1 MRLPLKE
8 KTKNQHTVILLNQ
21 FYENIKN
28 VFEDS
33 IRNNI
38 VNIETK
44 VMLGD
49 FSVIETKSFDPN
61 RIVSL
66 FQNFEK
72 MVNTKSKNWQSVPI
86 QSTKSDDIRRLYFQL
101 SLEIDKFYFYIY
113 MGIQFHSLLYY
124 QIDKQVIQISKEIR
138 ELEQLNKSAK
148 SEITVK
154 GDQIIKQELEK
165 LGYKGV
171 DNTQLFEELFTHSD
185 LTRSLVEKAS
195 SIEENYPDIEKNND
209 QIIKL
214 KKELENLIIE
224 TYHIDLAS
232 LDQNKMLQG
241 ENGMV
246 IYVDFEMIK
255 NKKTK
260 EKTSVIN
267 FEKIPK
273 ETVDAINNELY
284 FLHDL
289 MKKELK
295 TDLDQI
301 K

>member
-8 KTKNQHTVILLNQ
+8 KGKNPDTIILLNK
-21 FYENIKN
+21 FYENIKD
-28 VFEDS
+28 VFENS
-33 IRNNI
+33 ITANI
-38 VNIETK
+38 VTVDTK
-44 VMLGD
+44 VMLAD
-49 FSVIETKSFDPN
+49 FSVIDVSSFDPN
-61 RIVSL
+61 KIVTL

-72 MVNTKSKNWQSVPI
+72 MVNNRSKNWQSVPV
-86 QSTKSDDIRRLYFQL
+86 QSTKSDDIRRLYFQV
-101 SLEIDKFYFYIY
+101 SLEVDKFYFYIY

-124 QIDKQVIQISKEIR
+124 QVDKQVIQISKQIR
-138 ELEQLNKSAK
+138 ELQELNNSAK
-148 SEITVK
+148 SEITIK
-154 GDQIIKQELEK
+154 GDQIIKNELEK
-165 LGYKGV
+165 LGYKDV

-185 LTRSLVEKAS
+185 LSNSLIEKAS
-195 SIEENYPDIEKNND
+195 SIEGNYPDMEKNID
-209 QIIKL
+209 QIAKL

-246 IYVDFEMIK
+246 LYVDFEMIK

-273 ETVDAINNELY
+273 ESIEAIKNELE
-284 FLHDL
+284 FLYDL
-289 MKKELK
+289 MKNELK
-295 TDLDQI
+295 A
-301 K
+301 

>member
-8 KTKNQHTVILLNQ
+8 KAKKNQDTVILLNQ
-21 FYENIKN
+21 FYENIKS
-28 VFEDS
+28 VFEES

-38 VNIETK
+38 VTIETK

-49 FSVIETKSFDPN
+49 FSVIDTKSFDPN
-61 RIVSL
+61 KILTL

-72 MVNTKSKNWQSVPI
+72 MLNTKSKNWQSVPI

-124 QIDKQVIQISKEIR
+124 QIDKQVIQVSKKVR
-138 ELEQLNKSAK
+138 ELEQLNNDAK
-148 SEITVK
+148 SEITIK

-165 LGYKGV
+165 LGYTGV
-171 DNTQLFEELFTHSD
+171 DNTQLFEELFTQKD
-185 LTRSLVEKAS
+185 LTRNLVQKAS

-214 KKELENLIIE
+214 KKELENMIIE
-224 TYHIDLAS
+224 IYQIDLAS

-273 ETVDAINNELY
+273 ETVDAIKNELY

-289 MKKELK
+289 MKKGLK
-295 TDLDQI
+295 A
-301 K
+301 

>member
-8 KTKNQHTVILLNQ
+8 KTKNQHTVMLLNQ

-124 QIDKQVIQISKEIR
+124 QIDKEVIQISKKIR

-171 DNTQLFEELFTHSD
+171 DNTQLFEELFTQSD
-185 LTRSLVEKAS
+185 LTRNLVEKAS

-209 QIIKL
+209 QITKL

-295 TDLDQI
+295 ADLN
-301 K
+301 

>member
-8 KTKNQHTVILLNQ
+8 KGKNPDTIILLNK
-21 FYENIKN
+21 FYENIKD
-28 VFEDS
+28 VFENS
-33 IRNNI
+33 ITTNI
-38 VNIETK
+38 VTVDTK
-44 VMLGD
+44 VMLAD
-49 FSVIETKSFDPN
+49 FSVIDVSSFDPN
-61 RIVSL
+61 KIVTL

-72 MVNTKSKNWQSVPI
+72 MVNNRSKNWQSVPV
-86 QSTKSDDIRRLYFQL
+86 QSTKSDDIRRLYFQV
-101 SLEIDKFYFYIY
+101 SLEVDKFYFYIY

-124 QIDKQVIQISKEIR
+124 QVDKQVIQISKQIR
-138 ELEQLNKSAK
+138 ELQELNNSAK
-148 SEITVK
+148 SEITIK
-154 GDQIIKQELEK
+154 GDQIIKSELEK
-165 LGYKGV
+165 LGYKDV

-185 LTRSLVEKAS
+185 LSNSLIEKAS
-195 SIEENYPDIEKNND
+195 SIEGNYPDMEKNID
-209 QIIKL
+209 QIAKL

-246 IYVDFEMIK
+246 LYVDFEMIK

-273 ETVDAINNELY
+273 ESIEAIKNELE
-284 FLHDL
+284 FLYDL
-289 MKKELK
+289 MKNELK
-295 TDLDQI
+295 A
-301 K
+301 

>member
-8 KTKNQHTVILLNQ
+8 KAKKNQDTVILLNQ
-21 FYENIKN
+21 FYENIKS
-28 VFEDS
+28 VFEES

-38 VNIETK
+38 VTIETK

-49 FSVIETKSFDPN
+49 FSVIDTKSFDPN
-61 RIVSL
+61 KILTL

-72 MVNTKSKNWQSVPI
+72 MLNAKSKNWQSVPI

-124 QIDKQVIQISKEIR
+124 QIDKQVIQVSKKVR
-138 ELEQLNKSAK
+138 ELEQLNNDAK
-148 SEITVK
+148 SEITIK

-165 LGYKGV
+165 LGYTGV
-171 DNTQLFEELFTHSD
+171 NNTQLFEELFTHKD
-185 LTRSLVEKAS
+185 LTRNLVEKAS

-214 KKELENLIIE
+214 KKELENMIIE
-224 TYHIDLAS
+224 IYQIDLAS

-273 ETVDAINNELY
+273 ETVDAIKNELN

-289 MKKELK
+289 MKKGLRA
-295 TDLDQI
+295 
-301 K
+301 

>member
-8 KTKNQHTVILLNQ
+8 KGKNHEAINLLNK
-21 FYENIKN
+21 FYENIKD
-28 VFEDS
+28 VFENS

-38 VNIETK
+38 VSIDTK
-44 VMLGD
+44 VMLAD
-49 FSVIETKSFDPN
+49 FSVIEASSFDPN
-61 RIVSL
+61 KIVTL

-72 MVNTKSKNWQSVPI
+72 MVNTKSKNWQSVPV
-86 QSTKSDDIRRLYFQL
+86 QSTKSDDIRRLYFQV

-124 QIDKQVIQISKEIR
+124 QIDKQVIQISKQIR
-138 ELEQLNKSAK
+138 DLEQLNNSAK
-148 SEITVK
+148 NEITIK
-154 GDQIIKQELEK
+154 GDQIIKLELEK
-165 LGYKGV
+165 LGYKDV
-171 DNTQLFEELFTHSD
+171 DNTHLFEELFTRND
-185 LTRSLVEKAS
+185 LSKNLIEKAS

-209 QIIKL
+209 QIAKL
-214 KKELENLIIE
+214 KKELENLTIE
-224 TYHIDLAS
+224 IYRIDLAS

-241 ENGMV
+241 ENGIV

-273 ETVDAINNELY
+273 GTIDAMNNELEFFY
-284 FLHDL
+284 DL
-289 MKKELK
+289 IKNELRA
-295 TDLDQI
+295 
-301 K
+301 

>member
-8 KTKNQHTVILLNQ
+8 KGKNHDTIILLNQ
-21 FYENIKN
+21 FYDNIKD
-28 VFEDS
+28 VFENS
-33 IRNNI
+33 IKNNI
-38 VNIETK
+38 VTIDTK

-49 FSVIETKSFDPN
+49 FSVIETASFDPN
-61 RIVSL
+61 KIVTL
-66 FQNFEK
+66 FQNFER
-72 MVNTKSKNWQSVPI
+72 MVNTKTTNWQSVPV

-101 SLEIDKFYFYIY
+101 SLEIEKFYFYIY

-124 QIDKQVIQISKEIR
+124 QIDKQVIQISKQIR
-138 ELEQLNKSAK
+138 DLEQLNNSAK
-148 SEITVK
+148 SEITIK

-171 DNTQLFEELFTHSD
+171 DNTQLFEELFTQNN
-185 LTRSLVEKAS
+185 LTKNLIEKAS

-209 QIIKL
+209 QIVKM

-224 TYHIDLAS
+224 IYHIDLAS

-273 ETVDAINNELY
+273 ETLDAIKTELE
-284 FLHDL
+284 FLYDL
-289 MKKELK
+289 MKNELK
-295 TDLDQI
+295 T
-301 K
+301 

>member
-8 KTKNQHTVILLNQ
+8 KAKNQDTVILLNQ

-38 VNIETK
+38 VTIETK

-61 RIVSL
+61 KILTL

-72 MVNTKSKNWQSVPI
+72 MLNTKSKNWQSVPI

-124 QIDKQVIQISKEIR
+124 QIDKQVIQISKKVR
-138 ELEQLNKSAK
+138 ELEQLNNNAK
-148 SEITVK
+148 SEITIK

-165 LGYKGV
+165 LGYTGV
-171 DNTQLFEELFTHSD
+171 DNTQLFEELFTQKD
-185 LTRSLVEKAS
+185 LTRNLVEKAS

-224 TYHIDLAS
+224 IYQIDLAS

-273 ETVDAINNELY
+273 ETVDAIKNELY

-295 TDLDQI
+295 A
-301 K
+301 

>member
-8 KTKNQHTVILLNQ
+8 KAKKNQDTVILLNQ
-21 FYENIKN
+21 FYENIKS
-28 VFEDS
+28 VFEES

-38 VNIETK
+38 VTIETK

-49 FSVIETKSFDPN
+49 FSVIDTKSFDPN
-61 RIVSL
+61 KILTL

-72 MVNTKSKNWQSVPI
+72 MLNTKSKNWQSVPI

-124 QIDKQVIQISKEIR
+124 QIDKQVIQVSKKVR
-138 ELEQLNKSAK
+138 ELEQLNNDAK
-148 SEITVK
+148 SEITIK

-165 LGYKGV
+165 LGYTGV
-171 DNTQLFEELFTHSD
+171 DNTQLFEELFTQKD
-185 LTRSLVEKAS
+185 LTRNLVEKAS
-195 SIEENYPDIEKNND
+195 SIEENYPEIEKNND

-214 KKELENLIIE
+214 KKELENMIIE
-224 TYHIDLAS
+224 IYQIDLAS

-273 ETVDAINNELY
+273 ETVDAIKNELY

-289 MKKELK
+289 MKKGLK
-295 TDLDQI
+295 A
-301 K
+301 

>member
-1 MRLPLKE
+1 MRLPLTE
-8 KTKNQHTVILLNQ
+8 KGKTPNTITLLNK
-21 FYENIKN
+21 FYENIKD
-28 VFEDS
+28 VFENS
-33 IRNNI
+33 IRTNI
-38 VNIETK
+38 VTIDTK
-44 VMLGD
+44 VMLAD
-49 FSVIETKSFDPN
+49 FSVIAVSSFDPN
-61 RIVSL
+61 KIVTL

-72 MVNTKSKNWQSVPI
+72 AVNSHSKNWHVVPV

-124 QIDKQVIQISKEIR
+124 QVDKQVIQLSKQIR
-138 ELEQLNKSAK
+138 ELQEINNSARD
-148 SEITVK
+148 EITVR

-165 LGYKGV
+165 LGYKDV
-171 DNTQLFEELFTHSD
+171 DNTQLFEELFTHND
-185 LTRSLVEKAS
+185 LSKNLIDKAS
-195 SIEENYPDIEKNND
+195 SIEEKYPEIEKNND
-209 QIIKL
+209 QITKL

-267 FEKIPK
+267 FEKIPN
-273 ETVDAINNELY
+273 DSIDSMNNELE

-289 MKKELK
+289 MKNEFKV
-295 TDLDQI
+295 
-301 K
+301 

>member
-8 KTKNQHTVILLNQ
+8 KAKNQDTVILLNQ
-21 FYENIKN
+21 FYDNIKN

-38 VNIETK
+38 VTIETK

-61 RIVSL
+61 KILTL

-72 MVNTKSKNWQSVPI
+72 MLNTRSKNWQSVPI

-124 QIDKQVIQISKEIR
+124 QIDKQVIQISKKVR
-138 ELEQLNKSAK
+138 ELEQLNHSAK
-148 SEITVK
+148 SEITIK

-165 LGYKGV
+165 LGYTSV
-171 DNTQLFEELFTHSD
+171 DNTQLFEELFTQKD
-185 LTRSLVEKAS
+185 LTRNLVEKAS
-195 SIEENYPDIEKNND
+195 LIEENYPDIEKNND

-224 TYHIDLAS
+224 IYQIDLAS

-273 ETVDAINNELY
+273 ETIDAIKNELY

-295 TDLDQI
+295 A
-301 K
+301 

>member
-8 KTKNQHTVILLNQ
+8 KAKERQDTVILLNQ
-21 FYENIKN
+21 FYENIKS
-28 VFEDS
+28 VFEES

-38 VNIETK
+38 VTIETK

-49 FSVIETKSFDPN
+49 FSVIDIKSFDPN
-61 RIVSL
+61 RILTL

-72 MVNTKSKNWQSVPI
+72 MLNTKSKNWQSVPI

-124 QIDKQVIQISKEIR
+124 QIDKQVIQVSKKVR
-138 ELEQLNKSAK
+138 ELEQLNNDAK
-148 SEITVK
+148 SEITIK

-165 LGYKGV
+165 LGYTGV
-171 DNTQLFEELFTHSD
+171 DNTQLFEELFTQKD
-185 LTRSLVEKAS
+185 LTRNLVEKAS

-214 KKELENLIIE
+214 KKELENMIIE
-224 TYHIDLAS
+224 IYQIDLAS

-273 ETVDAINNELY
+273 ETVDAIKNELY

-289 MKKELK
+289 MKKGLK
-295 TDLDQI
+295 A
-301 K
+301 

>member
-8 KTKNQHTVILLNQ
+8 KGKKNQDTVILLNE

-38 VNIETK
+38 VTIETK

-61 RIVSL
+61 KIVSL

-72 MVNTKSKNWQSVPI
+72 MLNTQSKNWQIVPV
-86 QSTKSDDIRRLYFQL
+86 QSTKSDDIRRLYLQL
-101 SLEIDKFYFYIY
+101 SLEIEKFYFYIY

-124 QIDKQVIQISKEIR
+124 QIDKQVIQTSKKIR
-138 ELEQLNKSAK
+138 ELEQLNYNAK
-148 SEITVK
+148 SEITIK

-165 LGYKGV
+165 LGFTGI
-171 DNTQLFEELFTHSD
+171 DNTQLFEELFTHKD
-185 LTRSLVEKAS
+185 LTRNLVEKAS

-260 EKTSVIN
+260 EKTSVIK

-273 ETVDAINNELY
+273 ETVDAIKNELN

-295 TDLDQI
+295 ASI
-301 K
+301 

>member
-8 KTKNQHTVILLNQ
+8 KAKNQDTVILLNQ

-33 IRNNI
+33 IRDNI
-38 VNIETK
+38 VTIETK

-61 RIVSL
+61 KILTL

-72 MVNTKSKNWQSVPI
+72 MLNIRSKNWQSVPI

-124 QIDKQVIQISKEIR
+124 QIDKQVIQISKKVR
-138 ELEQLNKSAK
+138 ELEQLNKSAI
-148 SEITVK
+148 SEITIK

-165 LGYKGV
+165 LGYTGV
-171 DNTQLFEELFTHSD
+171 DNTQLFEELFTQKD
-185 LTRSLVEKAS
+185 LTRNLVEKAS

-209 QIIKL
+209 HIIKL

-224 TYHIDLAS
+224 IYQIDLAS

-273 ETVDAINNELY
+273 ETVDAIKNELY

-295 TDLDQI
+295 A
-301 K
+301 

>member
-124 QIDKQVIQISKEIR
+124 QIDKEVIQISKKIR

-154 GDQIIKQELEK
+154 GDQIIKLELEK

-171 DNTQLFEELFTHSD
+171 DNTQLFEELFTQSD
-185 LTRSLVEKAS
+185 LTRNLVEKAS

-209 QIIKL
+209 QITKL

-295 TDLDQI
+295 TDLD
-301 K
+301 

>member
-124 QIDKQVIQISKEIR
+124 QIDKQVIQISKKIR

-171 DNTQLFEELFTHSD
+171 DNTQLFEELFTKSD
-185 LTRSLVEKAS
+185 LTRNLVEKAS

-209 QIIKL
+209 QITKL

-224 TYHIDLAS
+224 TYHIDLSS

-295 TDLDQI
+295 ADLD
-301 K
+301 

>member
-8 KTKNQHTVILLNQ
+8 KGKNHDTIILLNQ
-21 FYENIKN
+21 FYDNIKD
-28 VFEDS
+28 VFENS
-33 IRNNI
+33 IKNNI
-38 VNIETK
+38 VTKDTK

-49 FSVIETKSFDPN
+49 FSVIETASFDPN
-61 RIVSL
+61 KIVTL
-66 FQNFEK
+66 FQNFER
-72 MVNTKSKNWQSVPI
+72 MVNTKTTNWQSVPV

-101 SLEIDKFYFYIY
+101 SLEIEKFYFYIY

-124 QIDKQVIQISKEIR
+124 QIDKQVIQISKQIR
-138 ELEQLNKSAK
+138 DLEQLNNSAK
-148 SEITVK
+148 SEITIK

-171 DNTQLFEELFTHSD
+171 DNTQLFEELFTQNN
-185 LTRSLVEKAS
+185 LTKNLIEKAS

-209 QIIKL
+209 QIVKM

-224 TYHIDLAS
+224 IYHIDLAS

-273 ETVDAINNELY
+273 ETLDAIKTELE
-284 FLHDL
+284 FLYDL
-289 MKKELK
+289 MKNELK
-295 TDLDQI
+295 T
-301 K
+301 